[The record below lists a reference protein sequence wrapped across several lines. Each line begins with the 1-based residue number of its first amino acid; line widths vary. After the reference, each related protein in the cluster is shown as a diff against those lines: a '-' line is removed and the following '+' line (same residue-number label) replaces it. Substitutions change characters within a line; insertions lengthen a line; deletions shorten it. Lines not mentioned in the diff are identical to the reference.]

1 MALNELLILQL
12 IHLILHMDFLS
23 HKHKYK
29 FPLVFSEA
37 YKKENGESV
46 SNKYVK
52 MLLKDIV
59 EKENKLKPFNDEKIV
74 EILEKD
80 EFFISRRTVAK
91 YREELKIPNARLR
104 KSIV

>member
-1 MALNELLILQL
+1 MKEL
-12 IHLILHMDFLS
+12 
-23 HKHKYK
+23 
-29 FPLVFSEA
+29 FSEA
-37 YKKENGESV
+37 YKKENGENV

-52 MLLKDIV
+52 MLLKDII

-80 EFFISRRTVAK
+80 DFFISRRTVAK

-104 KSIV
+104 KSII

>member
-1 MALNELLILQL
+1 MKEL
-12 IHLILHMDFLS
+12 
-23 HKHKYK
+23 
-29 FPLVFSEA
+29 FSEA
-37 YKKENGESV
+37 SQKENGESV

-104 KSIV
+104 KSII

>member
-1 MALNELLILQL
+1 MKEL
-12 IHLILHMDFLS
+12 
-23 HKHKYK
+23 
-29 FPLVFSEA
+29 FSEA
-37 YKKENGESV
+37 YKKENGERV

-59 EKENKLKPFNDEKIV
+59 EKENKLKPLNDEKIV

-80 EFFISRRTVAK
+80 GFFISRRTVVK
-91 YREELKIPNARLR
+91 YREELKIPNAKLR

>member
-1 MALNELLILQL
+1 
-12 IHLILHMDFLS
+12 
-23 HKHKYK
+23 
-29 FPLVFSEA
+29 
-37 YKKENGESV
+37 
-46 SNKYVK
+46 

-91 YREELKIPNARLR
+91 YRKELKIPNARLR